1 MINTTINK
9 SEVRAEQAASKKC
22 QSIKLGLDVHADTI
36 REDIRQKNS
45 TGLLSA
51 LANVS
56 ALKDIAEELYVDPDQ
71 QVDPKRFSSAC
82 VRAFMSLPN

>member
-1 MINTTINK
+1 MM
-9 SEVRAEQAASKKC
+9 EVIYKACAGAKPERRAQLVEG
-22 QSIKLGLDVHADTI
+22 IYWLADTI

-71 QVDPKRFSSAC
+71 QVDPKRFASAC